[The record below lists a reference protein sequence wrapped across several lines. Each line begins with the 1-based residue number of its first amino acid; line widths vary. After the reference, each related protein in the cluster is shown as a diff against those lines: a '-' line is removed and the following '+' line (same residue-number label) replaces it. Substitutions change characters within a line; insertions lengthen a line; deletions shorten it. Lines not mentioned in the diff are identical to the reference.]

1 MFNRAG
7 LVLLVATTALFTSV
21 TSARAQQT
29 LNFTLGYFTIH
40 GEDARSACS
49 SSTSTDCDVL
59 VKNRQFLS
67 FDIDDFNGATV
78 GGEWLVPFGQFLEGG
93 AGISF
98 SRRTVPSVYSSFV
111 DSDGSEVD
119 QDLRLRLIPIDFTV
133 RLIPTGQSSP
143 VQPYVGGG
151 VGIINWRYS
160 ESGEFI
166 DFSGGRRTI
175 FRDTFV
181 GDGNATGP
189 VVLGGIRFVG
199 DRATGGFE
207 VRYHKAE
214 DTLPSEEFAASKIDL
229 GGWSYQVTAGVR
241 FGR

>member
-7 LVLLVATTALFTSV
+7 LVLLVASLALFSSV

-29 LNFTLGYFTIH
+29 LNFTLGYFTLH
-40 GEDARSACS
+40 GEDARPACS
-49 SSTSTDCDVL
+49 PASSTDCDVL
-59 VKNRQFLS
+59 IKDRQFLT
-67 FDIDDFNGATV
+67 FDIKDFNGATV
-78 GGEWLVPFGQFLEGG
+78 GGEWLVPFGQFFEGG

-98 SRRTVPSVYSSFV
+98 SRRTVPSVYTLYS
-111 DSDGSEVD
+111 DPDGSEVD
-119 QDLRLRLIPIDFTV
+119 QDLRLRLIPIDLTL
-133 RLIPTGQSSP
+133 RLVPTGQSSP
-143 VQPYVGGG
+143 VQPYFG
-151 VGIINWRYS
+151 VGLGIVNWRYS

-175 FRDTFV
+175 FRDSFV
-181 GDGNATGP
+181 ADGNATGP
-189 VVLGGIRFVG
+189 VALGGIRFVG

-214 DTLPSEEFAASKIDL
+214 DTLPEGDFAASKIDL
-229 GGWSYQVTAGVR
+229 GGWSYLFTAGVR